1 MENKNLWNYFVSKN
15 HILPSP
21 IANKI
26 GLPLVRTFI
35 SDILIKLRRFKN
47 CRPKSIYEKQLI
59 NDGIVVIPNFLPS
72 QEFIKLKEE
81 YNQIFLNSQ
90 NLKIKEKGSV
100 KIEIHP
106 MTNEESKKFPMME
119 NFSKNKE
126 LIRLIS
132 VGEGVNPVEQ
142 IKNFNLENS
151 SFGDPQDDTD
161 ENVKFHCDIHFDS
174 HKVLYYVSDVSEED
188 APFIYC
194 KKSHKN
200 NFQRM
205 WYELQRGQLKDS
217 HKDSYRIENHL
228 DKKIFFRYFKKLM
241 KQKYKVIS
249 PENTLVIA
257 NVHGFHKR
265 GEAIKDRKRSIIR
278 IPNRYNPLGPSK
290 NIPPDLYN
298 DGLF

>member
-1 MENKNLWNYFVSKN
+1 MSGKSLWDYFRGKN

-21 IANKI
+21 TANKI
-26 GLPLVRTFI
+26 GLPVVRTFL
-35 SDILIKLRRFKN
+35 SDILIKLRRLKN

-59 NDGIVVIPNFLPS
+59 NDGIVIIPNFLPS
-72 QEFIKLKEE
+72 KEFIKLKEE
-81 YNQIFLNSQ
+81 YNQIILNSQ
-90 NLKIKEKGSV
+90 KIKIKEKGSV

-106 MTNEESKKFPMME
+106 MTDEEINMFPMMA

-132 VGEGVNPVEQ
+132 VGEGINPVEQ
-142 IKNFNLENS
+142 IKNFDLEKSN
-151 SFGDPQDDTD
+151 FGEEKEDTD
-161 ENVKFHCDIHFDS
+161 ENVEFHCDIHFDS
-174 HKVLYYVSDVSEED
+174 HKVLYYMSDVSEED

-200 NFQRM
+200 NLQRM
-205 WYELQRGQLKDS
+205 WYEFKRGQLDDS
-217 HKDSYRIENHL
+217 HKDSYRIKNHL
-228 DKKIFFRYFKKLM
+228 NKKFFLKYFQKLM

-278 IPNRYNPLGPSK
+278 IPYRYNPLGPSK
-290 NIPPDLYN
+290 SIPPDLYN
-298 DGLF
+298 GKLF

>member
-1 MENKNLWNYFVSKN
+1 MLNKNKNLWDYLISKN
-15 HILPSP
+15 HIFPSP

-26 GLPLVRTFI
+26 GLPAVRTLV

-47 CRPKSIYEKQLI
+47 CRPKSIYEKQLL
-59 NDGIVVIPNFLPS
+59 NDGIVIIPNFLPS

-81 YNQIFLNSQ
+81 YKEVFLNSQ
-90 NLKIKEKGSV
+90 NLETIEKGSS
-100 KIEIHP
+100 KAEIIS
-106 MTNEESKKFPMME
+106 MTNEKCKKFPTME

-142 IKNFNLENS
+142 IKKFNLENS

-161 ENVKFHCDIHFDS
+161 QNVQFHCDVHFDS
-174 HKVLYYVSDVSEED
+174 HKVLYYISDVSEED

-205 WYELQRGQLKDS
+205 WYELKRGQLKDS
-217 HKDSYRIENHL
+217 HKNSYRIENHL
-228 DKKIFFRYFKKLM
+228 DKKFFANYFKKKLEH
-241 KQKYKVIS
+241 QHKVIS
-249 PENTLVIA
+249 KK
-257 NVHGFHKR
+257 FF
-265 GEAIKDRKRSIIR
+265 IKMILNSPIVFVCIV
-278 IPNRYNPLGPSK
+278 
-290 NIPPDLYN
+290 
-298 DGLF
+298 

>member
-26 GLPLVRTFI
+26 GLPAIRTFI

-47 CRPKSIYEKQLI
+47 CRPKSVYEKQLI
-59 NDGIVVIPNFLPS
+59 NDGIVVIPNFLPA
-72 QEFIKLKEE
+72 QEFIKLKKE
-81 YNQIFLNSQ
+81 YEQIFLTSQ
-90 NLKIKEKGSV
+90 NLKIKEKGST

-106 MTNEESKKFPMME
+106 MTKEESKRFPMME

-132 VGEGVNPVEQ
+132 VGEGIKPVEQ
-142 IKNFNLENS
+142 IKNFDLEKS
-151 SFGDPQDDTD
+151 SFGDPLSDTD
-161 ENVKFHCDIHFDS
+161 QNVQFHADVHFDS
-174 HKVLYYVSDVSEED
+174 HKILYYISDVSEED
-188 APFIYC
+188 APFMYC

-205 WYELQRGQLKDS
+205 WYELKRGQLEDS

-228 DKKIFFRYFKKLM
+228 DKKYFANYFKKIM
-241 KQKYKVIS
+241 KNQYKVIS
-249 PENTLVIA
+249 PENTLIVA

-265 GEAIKDRKRSIIR
+265 GEASKDKKRSIIR
-278 IPNRYNPLGPSK
+278 IPYRYNPLGPSK
-290 NIPPDLYN
+290 SIPADLYN
-298 DGLF
+298 GSLF

>member
-1 MENKNLWNYFVSKN
+1 MESKNLWNYFFSKN

-26 GLPLVRTFI
+26 GLPVVRTFV

-106 MTNEESKKFPMME
+106 MTNEQSKRFPMME
-119 NFSKNKE
+119 NFTKNKE

-132 VGEGVNPVEQ
+132 VGEGVYPVEQ
-142 IKNFNLENS
+142 IKNFDLENS
-151 SFGDPQDDTD
+151 SFRDPQGDTD
-161 ENVKFHCDIHFDS
+161 QNVQFHCDIHFDS
-174 HKVLYYVSDVSEED
+174 HKILYYISDVSEED

-205 WYELQRGQLKDS
+205 WYELKRGQLKDS

-228 DKKIFFRYFKKLM
+228 DKKFFANYFKKIM
-241 KQKYKVIS
+241 EHKYKVIS
-249 PENTLVIA
+249 PGNTLIIA

-265 GEAIKDRKRSIIR
+265 GEASKDKNRAIIR
-278 IPNRYNPLGPSK
+278 IPYRYNPLGPSK
-290 NIPPDLYN
+290 SIPADLYN
-298 DGLF
+298 GNLF

>member
-1 MENKNLWNYFVSKN
+1 MEGKNLWNYFVSKN

-21 IANKI
+21 TANKI
-26 GLPLVRTFI
+26 GLPVVRTFL

-81 YNQIFLNSQ
+81 YNQIILNSQ
-90 NLKIKEKGSV
+90 KLKIIEKGSV

-132 VGEGVNPVEQ
+132 VGEGINPVEQ
-142 IKNFNLENS
+142 IKNFDLENS
-151 SFGDPQDDTD
+151 SFGDPQDDSD
-161 ENVKFHCDIHFDS
+161 QNVQFHCDVHFDS
-174 HKVLYYVSDVSEED
+174 HKILYYISDVSEED

-205 WYELQRGQLKDS
+205 WYELKRGQLQDS

-228 DKKIFFRYFKKLM
+228 DKKFFANYFKKITEH
-241 KQKYKVIS
+241 KHRVIA
-249 PENTLVIA
+249 PENTLIIA

-265 GEAIKDRKRSIIR
+265 GEASKDKKRSIIR
-278 IPNRYNPLGPSK
+278 IPYRYNPLGPSK
-290 NIPPDLYN
+290 SISPDLYN
-298 DGLF
+298 GSLF

>member
-1 MENKNLWNYFVSKN
+1 MKGKNLWNYFVSKN

-21 IANKI
+21 TANKI
-26 GLPLVRTFI
+26 GLPVVRTFL

-72 QEFIKLKEE
+72 QEFIKLKQE
-81 YNQIFLNSQ
+81 YNQIFSNSQ
-90 NLKIKEKGSV
+90 KLKIKEKGSA

-106 MTNEESKKFPMME
+106 MTDEDSKKFPIME
-119 NFSKNKE
+119 NFSKNKD

-132 VGEGVNPVEQ
+132 VGEGTNPVEQ
-142 IKNFNLENS
+142 IKNFDLENS
-151 SFGDPQDDTD
+151 SFGDPQKDTD
-161 ENVKFHCDIHFDS
+161 QNVQFHCDIHFDS
-174 HKVLYYVSDVSEED
+174 HKILYYISDVSEED

-205 WYELQRGQLKDS
+205 WYELKRGQLKDS

-228 DKKIFFRYFKKLM
+228 DKKFFANYFEKIM
-241 KQKYKVIS
+241 KHKYKVIS
-249 PENTLVIA
+249 PENTLIIA

-265 GEAIKDRKRSIIR
+265 GEAKNDKKRSIIR
-278 IPNRYNPLGPSK
+278 IPYRYNPLGPSK
-290 NIPPDLYN
+290 SIPADLYN
-298 DGLF
+298 GNIF